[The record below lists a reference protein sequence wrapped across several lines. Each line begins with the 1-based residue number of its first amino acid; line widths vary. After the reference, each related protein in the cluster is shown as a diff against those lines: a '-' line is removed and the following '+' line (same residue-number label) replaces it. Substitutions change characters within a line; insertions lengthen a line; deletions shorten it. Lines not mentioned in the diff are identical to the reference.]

1 MIRLVVFGLFAAL
14 LLAPGLVQAQS
25 LPYTI
30 DLAQPSTGTT
40 TTITV
45 EPERTLTFRVVNAV
59 PGVRYDAEMLRRIIP
74 LAPVPTPILPAAAEM
89 LRQEELTAAEC
100 SQRLDKLVQ
109 AGNALS
115 SVKDESGVRGP
126 ANSASA
132 ALASAQP
139 CQQVLASDQRKALDR
154 AIGVADSLVAE
165 TTRELP
171 DPVVLSRGEEVV
183 VTIRRQGT
191 DRVWTLVYTTGA
203 RGEWRTSYGF
213 NFIVNSI
220 SKPGSY
226 HTEQV
231 EGGYVIRREEKRR
244 WMEFVPSIFLT
255 WFPAAQAG
263 RDSYLNPTVGL
274 GFNLQSPVVFAG
286 ATIVY
291 NQNISLNAGLA
302 AHRQRQLIGRYE
314 AGDTVKDNLTSEQ
327 LHEELFRVNPFVSIA
342 IRFGSNPFAKPEPK
356 KSQ

>member
-1 MIRLVVFGLFAAL
+1 MIRLVTFGLCAAH
-14 LLAPGLVQAQS
+14 LLAPGLVRAQS
-25 LPYTI
+25 IPYDI

-59 PGVRYDAEMLRRIIP
+59 PGVRYDAEVLRRVIP
-74 LAPVPTPILPAAAEM
+74 LAPIPTTIVPAAGLLEQKD
-89 LRQEELTAAEC
+89 LRPKEC
-100 SQRLDKLVQ
+100 SERLNKLIQ
-109 AGNALS
+109 AGSALS

-139 CQQVLASDQRKALDR
+139 CQQVLEGDERTSLDS
-154 AIGVADSLVAE
+154 AIRVADSLVAE
-165 TTRELP
+165 TVRELP
-171 DPVVLSRGEEVV
+171 GPVVLSRGEELV

-191 DRVWTLVYTTGA
+191 DRVWTVVYTTGA

-220 SKPGSY
+220 SKPRSY
-226 HTEQV
+226 YTEQV
-231 EGGYVIRREEKRR
+231 EGGYVIRREENRR

-255 WFPAAQAG
+255 WFPAAEAG

-291 NQNISLNAGLA
+291 NQNVSLNAGLA

-356 KSQ
+356 K